1 MTKLS
6 CENEFCIYQK
16 DGNCVLN
23 QIDLDITGTC
33 VNCIYVDLSEET
45 LSELKANQLK
55 NIEDRYF

>member
-1 MTKLS
+1 MT
-6 CENEFCIYQK
+6 CENILCIYQK
-16 DGNCVLN
+16 NNKCILN
-23 QIDLDITGTC
+23 EINLDITGTC